1 MRGMKGNRGCLMMKK
16 ATFSLVLCMI
26 ILVSLPRL
34 SAAQWVQ
41 TGSINGTNYS
51 YIFSFTAIGTTLFAG
66 LEYGTFQSKDSGA
79 TWTKVNSGL
88 VDTIPITSFATGP
101 NGSGGTIILASS
113 FGGVFLSTNSGAT
126 WTFTNS
132 WLPIQM
138 YSLSRL
144 AVSPNGAGGSNF
156 FVGTIGSGFAQG
168 VFVSK
173 DNGKTW
179 APTNSGL
186 PDSIEIN
193 NIAAVP
199 NGKGGTTIVAGSNY
213 RTFLSVNNGATW
225 TPITFAA
232 GAYPSFLSLA
242 AIGTTLFAGTNND
255 GVFISTDNGA
265 SWTAASSGLTNYTI
279 NSFAVS
285 GTNLFA
291 GTGDGVFFSTNNAR
305 SWTPINFGMLP
316 KSSIASLV
324 MIGSNIFAVANR
336 QPYGCVWRALLDNI
350 SVKKGIT
357 SHLSD
362 NPSFALS
369 FSALFGSY
377 VTVSFSLPRS
387 ERVLLESYNLSGQ
400 RVATIVNNRLDAGA
414 HNFLW
419 ATHDLPSG
427 CYTLRMQAGGNVQV
441 KMVPLFR

>member
-1 MRGMKGNRGCLMMKK
+1 MMKK

-101 NGSGGTIILASS
+101 NGSGGTITLAGSFSS
-113 FGGVFLSTNSGAT
+113 VFLTINNGAT
-126 WTFTNS
+126 WTPTNS
-132 WLPIQM
+132 GLPISM

-156 FVGTIGSGFAQG
+156 FVGTTNGSFGQG

-179 APTNSGL
+179 TPTNSGL
-186 PDSIEIN
+186 PDSVRIV

-199 NGKGGTTIVAGSNY
+199 NGAGGTTIVAGSEY
-213 RTFLSVNNGATW
+213 STFLSKNNGATW
-225 TPITFAA
+225 TSITFAA

-242 AIGTTLFAGTNND
+242 AIGTTLFAGTNSD

-265 SWTAASSGLTNYTI
+265 SWTAASSGLTNYNI
-279 NSFAVS
+279 NSFTVI

-291 GTGDGVFFSTNNAR
+291 GTGDGVFFSTNDAK

-324 MIGSNIFAVANR
+324 MIGSNIFAAANR
-336 QPYGCVWRALLDNI
+336 QPYGCVWRASLDNI
-350 SVKKGIT
+350 SVKKGKT
-357 SHLSD
+357 SHLSG

-369 FSALFGSY
+369 FPALFGSY
-377 VTVSFSLPRS
+377 GTVSFSLPRS
-387 ERVLLESYNLSGQ
+387 EQVLLESYNLSGQ

-414 HNFLW
+414 HKLLW
-419 ATHDLPSG
+419 PTRDLPTG
-427 CYTLRMQAGGNVQV
+427 CYTVRMQAGGNVQV
-441 KMVPLFR
+441 KTMPLFK